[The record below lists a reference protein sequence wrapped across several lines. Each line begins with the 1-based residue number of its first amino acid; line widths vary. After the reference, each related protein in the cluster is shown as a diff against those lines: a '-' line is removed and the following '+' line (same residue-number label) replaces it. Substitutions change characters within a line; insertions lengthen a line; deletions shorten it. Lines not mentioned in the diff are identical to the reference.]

1 MATLR
6 REWVSIEQ
14 AQQWLDTYD
23 PTWVSQQIVDA
34 MRHEMRVGRTLR
46 WHHAIVV
53 DATTHVCHEGL
64 RKLRAIV
71 RGRHAQI
78 CWVARADDF
87 HGPEPCPATEEVCGP

>member
-1 MATLR
+1 MATLT
-6 REWVSIEQ
+6 REWVSVEQ
-14 AQQWLDTYD
+14 AHQWIETYD

-34 MRHEMRVGRTLR
+34 LTREMHVGRTMR

-64 RKLRAIV
+64 MKLQAIALV
-71 RGRHAQI
+71 EQPQM

-87 HGPEPCPATEEVCGP
+87 HPPMQ